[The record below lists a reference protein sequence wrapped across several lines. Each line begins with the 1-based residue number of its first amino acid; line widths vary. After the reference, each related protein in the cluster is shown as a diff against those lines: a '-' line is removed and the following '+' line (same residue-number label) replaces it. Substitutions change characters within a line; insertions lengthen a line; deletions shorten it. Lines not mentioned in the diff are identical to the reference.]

1 MMPAM
6 AMTLTLPPLCTQTVW
21 DSYLGIGFNLIFT
34 CLPVVVCAVMDMDV
48 PIKAL
53 DRYPRL
59 YRCALTLCSPYTDG
73 GAPASCYTPLLCAVM
88 AS

>member
-1 MMPAM
+1 M
-6 AMTLTLPPLCTQTVW
+6 AMTQFPPLSTRAQTVW

-59 YRCALTLCSPYTDG
+59 YRYALTLCSPYTDG
-73 GAPASCYTPLLCAVM
+73 GAPAS
-88 AS
+88 